1 MKSAITALLVY
12 GLAHF
17 SSGQSISSSLPSP
30 INKSSYYLFY
40 LHGAIVQDQ
49 GANAVSKDF
58 GPYKYR
64 DILDSLK
71 SREFYVIS
79 EVRTKGTET
88 DGYGTKIK
96 KQVDSLLNSGV
107 MAAQI
112 TLVGASAGAYM
123 VVDAAIKL
131 QNPKLNFVVMGMCWP
146 DTYKEFSGKKL
157 CGNFLSIYEAS
168 DPHGSCEK
176 LFQQKNCDGKFK
188 EVVINT
194 GKSHGFL
201 YQPYKDWIDPVVEFA
216 LQKK

>member
-1 MKSAITALLVY
+1 
-12 GLAHF
+12 
-17 SSGQSISSSLPSP
+17 
-30 INKSSYYLFY
+30 N
-40 LHGAIVQDQ
+40 
-49 GANAVSKDF
+49 
-58 GPYKYR
+58 
-64 DILDSLK
+64 
-71 SREFYVIS
+71 
-79 EVRTKGTET
+79 
-88 DGYGTKIK
+88 
-96 KQVDSLLNSGV
+96 QVDSLLNSGV
-107 MAAQI
+107 MASQI

-131 QNPKLNFVVMGMCWP
+131 HNPKLNYVVMGMCLP

-157 CGNFLSIYEAS
+157 CGNFLSIYESS

-201 YQPYKDWIDPVVEFA
+201 YQPYKDWSDPVVEFA